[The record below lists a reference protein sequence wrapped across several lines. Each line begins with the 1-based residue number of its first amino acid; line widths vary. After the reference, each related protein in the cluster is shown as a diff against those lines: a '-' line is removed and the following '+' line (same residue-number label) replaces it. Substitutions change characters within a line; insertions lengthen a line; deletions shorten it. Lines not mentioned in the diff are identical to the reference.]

1 MYELIPWR
9 SRPTASPSLTPS
21 MTVPIGMPRAVCV
34 CGSKNS
40 STWRTDVVR
49 RHSIEVGD
57 SEIAKVLPGPQYVAR
72 RVVDV
77 EEVLQVAE
85 VVRGLHRCYVW
96 VGQRDV
102 VATGEREHQLRLQR
116 SLDV

>member
-1 MYELIPWR
+1 M
-9 SRPTASPSLTPS
+9 
-21 MTVPIGMPRAVCV
+21 
-34 CGSKNS
+34 
-40 STWRTDVVR
+40 VR

-116 SLDV
+116 SLDVDVQFGLFEQIRDVGARLNQRRNHEDRECGIHR